1 MKRSR
6 QHSDS
11 AIFWHHSQENCLDA
25 LVAAA
30 NAERF
35 YVLRKGKSRFYW
47 KLKRK
52 AIASFYI
59 SNYGLLPE
67 MFMGNTMKLGRT
79 KQNNNQ
85 EFMCRQFMRRNQV
98 GK

>member
-6 QHSDS
+6 QDSDS
-11 AIFWHHSQENCLDA
+11 AIFWQRSKDSCLDA

-79 KQNNNQ
+79 KQNNNH